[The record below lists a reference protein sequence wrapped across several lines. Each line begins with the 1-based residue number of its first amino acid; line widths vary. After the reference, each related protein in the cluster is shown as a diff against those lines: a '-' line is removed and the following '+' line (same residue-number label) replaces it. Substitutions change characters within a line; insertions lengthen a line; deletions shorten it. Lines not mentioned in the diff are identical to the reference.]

1 MKIVKI
7 VLLIEQE
14 QRRCFLF
21 SSIVLIAVHN
31 KDICFIFIQ
40 LFHDILVYFSS
51 CLCTSVCNYL
61 CSILI
66 LINCI

>member
-14 QRRCFLF
+14 QRRY

-31 KDICFIFIQ
+31 KDTCFIFIQ